1 MAERWD
7 VRDDSGSAIVEFIGV
22 TVVLLVPVLYLVVT
36 LARVQA
42 GLFAAEAAAHD
53 AARAVVVTGVRALEQ
68 GLSHEEALAQGEARA
83 VAVVEVILED
93 FGFSTDDATVALHCT
108 DEPCL
113 TFGGNVVA
121 DVDVQVDLPGVP
133 GFVGAVVPLHV
144 TVQATSRSP
153 VDGLAADT

>member
-1 MAERWD
+1 MARRWNL
-7 VRDDSGSAIVEFIGV
+7 RDDSGSAIVEFIGV
-22 TVVLLVPVLYLVVT
+22 TVVLLVPVVYLIVT

-68 GLSHEEALAQGEARA
+68 GGSHDEAFTQGEARA
-83 VAVVEVILED
+83 AAVVEVTLKD
-93 FGFSTDDATVALHCT
+93 FGFGTDDATVSLHCT
-108 DEPCL
+108 DVPCL

-121 DVDVQVDLPGVP
+121 DVEVQVDLPGVP
-133 GFVGAVVPLHV
+133 GFVGAVVPLQV
-144 TVQATSRSP
+144 TVQSTSRSP